1 MAAALAESLGVQ
13 MEEFEAKLEKERE
26 RIRLEY
32 KVQLEQV
39 RTAACNRL

>member
-13 MEEFEAKLEKERE
+13 FEEFEAKLEKERE

-32 KVQLEQV
+32 KAQLEKY
-39 RTAACNRL
+39 RKE